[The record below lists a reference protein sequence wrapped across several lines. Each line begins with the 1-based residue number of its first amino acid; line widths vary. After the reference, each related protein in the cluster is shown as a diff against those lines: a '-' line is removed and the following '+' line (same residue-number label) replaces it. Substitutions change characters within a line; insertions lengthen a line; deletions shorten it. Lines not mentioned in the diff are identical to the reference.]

1 MWYTLYCW
9 QFICMSYINLPCG
22 LLPTEPCWQLS
33 LTVYRYIKKNSCI
46 TWVND
51 TFHKFALR
59 CIFSHAI
66 FFFLL
71 KRPPPESL
79 KCLTPPLP
87 WESDEFL
94 QPILPNDGL
103 LQYGMSFFLLLYLK
117 GLGCSSLIFVVSNWW
132 KRNTFC
138 WENHGHITNVDG
150 FQHLNHIIQLM
161 RSYV

>member
-71 KRPPPESL
+71 KRPPL
-79 KCLTPPLP
+79 KV
-87 WESDEFL
+87 WSVSH
-94 QPILPNDGL
+94 L
-103 LQYGMSFFLLLYLK
+103 LSHGKVMSFYSQFFLMMASYNMVCHFLLLYLK

-132 KRNTFC
+132 KRNTLP
-138 WENHGHITNVDG
+138 NHGHFTNVDG
-150 FQHLNHIIQLM
+150 SQHLNHIIQLM